1 MTTTA
6 AENET
11 FNISTQMQTYTT
23 HSKEVL
29 PHIFN
34 NNKKKEKKLYLK
46 SDNFTPDCIFFLEAV
61 KNKIIQG
68 GTFIRVIYS
77 TSFFTIN
84 LIHYIFDCTI
94 FKTDQFYNKYILRF
108 NSNQPCINKIKEMEK
123 QILARYAQTMDDS
136 YVKIA
141 KYKINEFVNFG
152 NLKVFST
159 DWSEGAMQP
168 YIHDT
173 QKKIEL
179 CLKII
184 GIWET
189 STEYGLIYKLFPNFE

>member
-1 MTTTA
+1 
-6 AENET
+6 
-11 FNISTQMQTYTT
+11 
-23 HSKEVL
+23 
-29 PHIFN
+29 
-34 NNKKKEKKLYLK
+34 
-46 SDNFTPDCIFFLEAV
+46 
-61 KNKIIQG
+61 
-68 GTFIRVIYS
+68 
-77 TSFFTIN
+77 
-84 LIHYIFDCTI
+84 
-94 FKTDQFYNKYILRF
+94 
-108 NSNQPCINKIKEMEK
+108 MEK

-152 NLKVFST
+152 NFKVFNA
-159 DWSEGAMQP
+159 DWSDGAMHP

-189 STEYGLIYKLFPNFE
+189 STEYGLIYKLFPNFN